1 MAKKQK
7 GLTLVELMVTLA
19 VAIILIAVGLPL
31 FSGVA
36 DNNRMTAQV
45 NALSSALQLARSEA
59 VKTGNR
65 VNVCPKADD
74 DQADFYCGDQDDWAN
89 GWMVYRGATVGLTN
103 EVGQASRVRIWPEA
117 AGTEIVTTVSEITFV
132 GTGARDDAGVSTDD
146 REWTMRVSGCSTG
159 APLQREIT
167 VRPVGQIQVER
178 GVCP

>member
-36 DNNRMTAQV
+36 DNNRVTAQV

-65 VNVCPKADD
+65 ATICPKDDPAPASLVCGGAAD
-74 DQADFYCGDQDDWAN
+74 WTN
-89 GWMVYRGATVGLTN
+89 GWMVYRGPAVATVAAANLARTWEAPNGMTITTASNGLTFTSTG
-103 EVGQASRVRIWPEA
+103 ELDG
-117 AGTEIVTTVSEITFV
+117 AGTQTITLQV
-132 GTGARDDAGVSTDD
+132 DGCASGDA
-146 REWTMRVSGCSTG
+146 
-159 APLQREIT
+159 LQRQIT
-167 VRPVGQIQVER
+167 VTPVGQVQAAR